1 MLVTMDSVNIAT
13 LKAKLSHY
21 IRTVRAGRQVQIL
34 DRNTPV
40 ARLIPHSD
48 QNDALPSQP
57 ASNHLQDVELPSRAD
72 RKRNSL
78 QALMEERS
86 DR

>member
-1 MLVTMDSVNIAT
+1 MTMDSVNIAT

-21 IRTVRAGRQVQIL
+21 IRTVRAGRHVQIL

-57 ASNHLQDVELPSRAD
+57 ASQHLQDVKLPTRAN
-72 RKRNSL
+72 KNLNSL
-78 QALMEERS
+78 QALLEERS
-86 DR
+86 DQ